1 MLNNHQVQDRESMN
15 GSTARRRNDMNE
27 PSRAQVSVR
36 HDSSLLHLHRNG
48 MVGMLMIMIMVWEV
62 LFLY

>member
-1 MLNNHQVQDRESMN
+1 MLNNRVQDRESMN

-36 HDSSLLHLHRNG
+36 HVGAVPYHMKGLG
-48 MVGMLMIMIMVWEV
+48 GMLMIMIHDIKDWAGKA
-62 LFLY
+62 